1 MEVDPELLA
10 LSSEIRA
17 LVAPGT
23 PKFEAVRIELEAQG
37 VANPTY
43 AEVSRIARE
52 RVVDGLGVLAAT
64 RQKDQELEQ
73 YGIPP
78 SATPVRAAGESA
90 EVSMDDEMIGYD
102 PTGFDAQVAAS
113 RRAVEDHFANGGNQA
128 IF

>member
-23 PKFEAVRIELEAQG
+23 PNFEAVRKELEAQG
-37 VANPTY
+37 AANPTH
-43 AEVSRIARE
+43 AEVSRIAWE
-52 RVVDGLGVLAAT
+52 RLVDGLGVIAAT

-78 SATPVRAAGESA
+78 FATPVRAAGEPA
-90 EVSMDDEMIGYD
+90 EVLMDDEMIG
-102 PTGFDAQVAAS
+102 
-113 RRAVEDHFANGGNQA
+113 
-128 IF
+128 